1 MLQFHLLLTGYAQ
14 LAHGQRPESFRCDP
28 LSAMIADSEKA
39 MVDAEDR
46 FLDIQKQMP
55 VFMPAIELDVFAGF
69 DCGVIEWIR

>member
-1 MLQFHLLLTGYAQ
+1 
-14 LAHGQRPESFRCDP
+14 
-28 LSAMIADSEKA
+28 MIADSEKA